1 MSETKLDTQNQMA
14 EMALALQQFQTAMDA
29 MKKAGLLTGD
39 LKLPIITAT
48 QKPALL
54 KAAMQVDAAMK
65 ADVVRV
71 EVRAKAKAKAKPKK
85 KVIAPE
91 TVDAF
96 ITWFCTASIDDLYNV
111 KRSQWECQ
119 LGTEKDRLAA
129 KLVFHSKVKNDRV
142 AGKIICLRPK
152 DSDLV
157 LFNASRITYGQSD
170 WRDQKHPQAVAELA
184 GAIPIP
190 FEVIKAGGEA
200 GAGLD
205 LDKLEIMQHN
215 DAEQLLIPPVEKL
228 EWGNEVE
235 VCQRH
240 FAGATLVR
248 INKDCFLFD
257 CDREELKRFGFNP
270 FFTRLPAFVK
280 TVDEAYEELM
290 PDEVKKAIKDG
301 KAVQRQGEF
310 FFVPA
315 DNEKVRKFSLSKQH
329 TSDSHI
335 FTYCDVLAKILELGM
350 AQFQGLRK
358 RAYDGVKKYLAYC
371 QRVYGGKIPLVTEK
385 ASEHDAAETLK
396 PYMDSLLA
404 KPALE
409 INWNE
414 ISSRFERLE
423 RRRADFRKKAKKLKE
438 ENPVDEDGEFEMDSD
453 YEALDVELGNLLT
466 DGNNQRWQYGDS
478 AGPLSH
484 WNIKMNNALGVTD
497 DDGNTRGRHT
507 CTAVVEVGPQEV
519 YAIGVVQHGGREHRP
534 IWLGQFH
541 RVYSNTAT
549 SNWTVSGNVD

>member
-1 MSETKLDTQNQMA
+1 
-14 EMALALQQFQTAMDA
+14 
-29 MKKAGLLTGD
+29 
-39 LKLPIITAT
+39 
-48 QKPALL
+48 
-54 KAAMQVDAAMK
+54 
-65 ADVVRV
+65 
-71 EVRAKAKAKAKPKK
+71 
-85 KVIAPE
+85 
-91 TVDAF
+91 
-96 ITWFCTASIDDLYNV
+96 
-111 KRSQWECQ
+111 
-119 LGTEKDRLAA
+119 
-129 KLVFHSKVKNDRV
+129 
-142 AGKIICLRPK
+142 
-152 DSDLV
+152 
-157 LFNASRITYGQSD
+157 
-170 WRDQKHPQAVAELA
+170 
-184 GAIPIP
+184 
-190 FEVIKAGGEA
+190 
-200 GAGLD
+200 
-205 LDKLEIMQHN
+205 MQHN

-438 ENPVDEDGEFEMDSD
+438 ESEVPQEYIDLTTMDFPEESSSGGRSAILKVAEIGRYEDLGQVTNHIYNGNILLLD
-453 YEALDVELGNLLT
+453 YTAICNDQLTLKRITNELKSITKDTCGDMAGIGKNLLVVT
-466 DGNNQRWQYGDS
+466 PKG
-478 AGPLSH
+478 
-484 WNIKMNNALGVTD
+484 IKIDRNKIK
-497 DDGNTRGRHT
+497 
-507 CTAVVEVGPQEV
+507 PS
-519 YAIGVVQHGGREHRP
+519 Y
-534 IWLGQFH
+534 
-541 RVYSNTAT
+541 
-549 SNWTVSGNVD
+549 